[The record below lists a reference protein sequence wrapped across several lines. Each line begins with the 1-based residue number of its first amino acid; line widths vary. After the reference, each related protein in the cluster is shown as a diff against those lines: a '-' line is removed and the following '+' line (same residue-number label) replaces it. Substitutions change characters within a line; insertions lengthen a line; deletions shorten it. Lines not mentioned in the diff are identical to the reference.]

1 MRAFL
6 FPGQGSQTV
15 GMGQELL
22 DAFPIARHTL
32 EEVDDALGQNLSR
45 LIALGPQEELTLTEN
60 AQPALMSISIAV
72 IRVLQKEGGLEL
84 SNTCKY
90 VAGHSLGEYSALA
103 AVDALDLAQT
113 ARLLKKRG
121 EAMQEAIP
129 PGNGA
134 MLALIGANF
143 DTVAKI
149 AKVASSKGICAPAND
164 NGPGQIVLSG
174 EVAAID
180 RAMELA
186 SEEGVKRT
194 VKLPVSAPFHCKLME
209 PASRVMADTLENTNI
224 AHPKTSIVMNVSSKP
239 ESDPNKIKTL
249 LVEQVTAMVRWRE
262 SIEMMRDDGVDTMI
276 EIGAGKVLSG
286 LTRRIDRNIT
296 SLNVET
302 PADVEKILR
311 TL

>member
-15 GMGQELL
+15 GMGQELI
-22 DAFPIARHTL
+22 DAFPTARHTL

-45 LIALGPQEELTLTEN
+45 LIAEGPQEELTLTEN

-84 SNTCKY
+84 SSTCKY

-103 AVDALDLAQT
+103 AIDALDLAET

-121 EAMQEAIP
+121 EAMQEAVP
-129 PGNGA
+129 PGKGA
-134 MLALIGANF
+134 MLALIGADF
-143 DTVAKI
+143 DTVLQI
-149 AKVASSKGICAPAND
+149 AKVASAKGVCSPAND

-174 EVAAID
+174 DVAAID
-180 RAMELA
+180 RAIELA
-186 SEEGVKRT
+186 SEEGVKRA
-194 VKLPVSAPFHCKLME
+194 VKLPVSAPFHCKMME
-209 PASRVMADTLENTNI
+209 PASKVMAATLASTNM
-224 AHPKTSIVMNVSSKP
+224 AHPKTSIVMNVSGKP
-239 ESDPNKIKTL
+239 VSDPKEIKSL

-262 SIEMMRDDGVDTMI
+262 SVEMMRDDGVDTMI
-276 EIGAGKVLSG
+276 EIGAGKILSG

-302 PADVEKILR
+302 PADVEEILR